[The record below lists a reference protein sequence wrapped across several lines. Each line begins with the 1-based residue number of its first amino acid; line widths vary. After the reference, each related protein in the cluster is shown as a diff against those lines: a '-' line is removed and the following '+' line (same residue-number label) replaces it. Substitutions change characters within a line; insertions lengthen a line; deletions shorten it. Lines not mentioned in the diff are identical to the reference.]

1 MKINLLSLSSSSVES
16 CIHILNQFKHW
27 SKVWSIPALVDKIHY
42 NHLELNNYNWWEC
55 RMTKRMTNSC
65 TLLIYTPV
73 INGDVKTDELQSCK
87 TVLNFFLINFKAR
100 ILRFWSKSHLL
111 SLWSFRSQES
121 QKIKEIS
128 KILSAASIPSLLLYH
143 WALFACCS
151 KPSLVCLFVCWW
163 VSCITDDPGRFFFGR
178 E

>member
-1 MKINLLSLSSSSVES
+1 
-16 CIHILNQFKHW
+16 
-27 SKVWSIPALVDKIHY
+27 
-42 NHLELNNYNWWEC
+42 
-55 RMTKRMTNSC
+55 MTNRMTNSC

-73 INGDVKTDELQSCK
+73 INGDVKTDEVQSCK

-100 ILRFWSKSHLL
+100 ILRFWSKSHLS

-151 KPSLVCLFVCWW
+151 FKPSLVCLFVCWR
-163 VSCITDDPGRFFFGR
+163 VSCITDGPGRFFGR
-178 E
+178 ESFKAFLGLEQSSHFRQTSCRTRPATKLYTTQIPNSAAK